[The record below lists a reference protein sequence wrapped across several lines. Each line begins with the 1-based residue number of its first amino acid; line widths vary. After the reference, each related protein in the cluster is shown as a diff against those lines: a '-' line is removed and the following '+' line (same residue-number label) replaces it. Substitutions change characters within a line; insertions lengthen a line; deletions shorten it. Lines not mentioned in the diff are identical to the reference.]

1 MTNLTVIYRT
11 STMSDCTW
19 GGGQLHSS
27 ECHPKTW
34 VYGNLWLSAGQG
46 VGGKAPTIIF
56 GFTVYGI
63 SRIQTLKT
71 SCARGPSDVVQMN
84 WFELIQVS
92 IMNTGFEVVEVDFET
107 AKKLVVVYVM
117 NLIVGVHLRQ
127 RRTTQDCEIV
137 RKFFK
142 RYRFINGK
150 GQPS

>member
-1 MTNLTVIYRT
+1 
-11 STMSDCTW
+11 
-19 GGGQLHSS
+19 
-27 ECHPKTW
+27 
-34 VYGNLWLSAGQG
+34 
-46 VGGKAPTIIF
+46 
-56 GFTVYGI
+56 
-63 SRIQTLKT
+63 
-71 SCARGPSDVVQMN
+71 
-84 WFELIQVS
+84 
-92 IMNTGFEVVEVDFET
+92 MNTGFEVVEVDFET